1 MNHLL
6 SDSPWNYQD
15 VLADLCIKTSEVLSG
30 TGQEVG
36 LLIDEVGFRKKGRH
50 SACVGRQY
58 LGCIGKHDNGQVAV
72 VAGLSS
78 GKYYCPI
85 DVALFM
91 PKSWQDD
98 HIRRKKAKI
107 PENIQHQSKPDMA
120 GAMIASMR
128 KMAINFD
135 YVAFDALYGNSFDLL
150 SALHAENILFVG
162 DVRDN
167 VKISVEPITYSLPEK
182 PPHSKGRKFKHKRVD
197 QALTSLSQYC
207 GQLGLEDFKQLHFR
221 DGTKQ
226 KISAYFHQKEIWL
239 PIGNQQTL
247 RLQLI
252 IRKDLDGKLKY
263 SLANMHQESLLTIA
277 KRQGQRVFVEK
288 IFEEGKNQIGMGD
301 YQVRSWTGLDYP
313 ETAYKRAMGII
324 QLHRTYGSQRLDKA
338 CERALFAGTC
348 SYKRISNILKNNQ
361 DQYPLPEQ
369 QSTSPHIPS
378 HENLRGASAYK

>member
-226 KISAYFHQKEIWL
+226 KISAYFHQKE
-239 PIGNQQTL
+239 
-247 RLQLI
+247 
-252 IRKDLDGKLKY
+252 
-263 SLANMHQESLLTIA
+263 
-277 KRQGQRVFVEK
+277 
-288 IFEEGKNQIGMGD
+288 
-301 YQVRSWTGLDYP
+301 DYP